1 MRYLS
6 YNIVFQEVPD
16 EISLAFQIT
25 GCRLV
30 CKGCHSKELWNP
42 KSGEIL
48 TDDIY
53 HSLIK
58 KYNGMIS
65 CVLFFGGEWHEEELI
80 RKLEIAQNYRLCTC
94 LYTGE
99 DDVST
104 KIKENLDYIKVGR
117 WIEELGPL
125 SSTTT
130 NQKFIKLKTNEELNG
145 IFRQ

>member
-1 MRYLS
+1 MRHLS
-6 YNIVFQEVPD
+6 YNIVFQEVPN

-30 CKGCHSKELWNP
+30 CKGCHSRELWNP
-42 KSGEIL
+42 KSGEVL
-48 TDDIY
+48 TDHLY
-53 HSLIK
+53 NSLLE
-58 KYNGMIS
+58 KYNGLIS

-80 RKLEIAQNYRLCTC
+80 KKLKIAQSAGLCTC

-99 DDVST
+99 DDVSI
-104 KIKENLDYIKVGR
+104 KIKENLDYIKVGK

-125 SSTTT
+125 SSVTT

-145 IFRQ
+145 IFQQ